1 MNEHLGDR
9 IEDAYRTIY
18 AGGGADFGLSVVEL
32 IAAFE
37 KMVDL
42 GLIANVTAKRIEI
55 FLSGNMCL
63 PNIQV
68 ISSCTNNVVLLD
80 TETHEKDTFDL
91 RELIIW
97 ITENLCDHIMRKN
110 LCGRNTYE
118 GIKNVLES
126 YVDKEHRFVK
136 DESWIDFYSCEN
148 RVFYTRRTG
157 EKIHLY
163 VREECVD
170 DLPFPGRDKNYKD
183 VRIVKESLLDGK
195 IYYLSGGTVFVETS
209 CGYIAK
215 IKYVE
220 GERHRYSKIKG
231 LIIDQ
236 SEGKRL
242 FFVDACK
249 LVQLK
254 SNGRK
259 TVLVNNALP
268 IMTSISENRIFW
280 KSCVRKKDFDATSEF
295 NGMTYDQIVH
305 CLDTDCVSKEILWK
319 GLLFTLYDF
328 DYMEFD
334 NKIGNRL
341 RFANIFDKLPIPFT
355 MSEIGKRLSAIEE
368 LCYDGNIVKTEGY
381 IEAMSYLFAVEN
393 NQLDE
398 KLTINALSYLLDNVT
413 QNPYEKIRCWSE
425 TRVINCFDYI
435 FRNMD
440 KKIAREKMK
449 MMKNDVS
456 GDEFFKK
463 LNEIIDLR
471 IAEFERLDK
480 EHHKKN
486 EKKGKGDKDKRKISQ
501 EDNVEDT

>member
-1 MNEHLGDR
+1 MTFEDSLYEANYMMEERTFNEANKNTSEREILCETVKLQK
-9 IEDAYRTIY
+9 ICV
-18 AGGGADFGLSVVEL
+18 SS
-32 IAAFE
+32 
-37 KMVDL
+37 K
-42 GLIANVTAKRIEI
+42 NVTLLQINSKEGAIKEVLTNKPAGFFEGLKDRTVYI
-55 FLSGNMCL
+55 SGL
-63 PNIQV
+63 
-68 ISSCTNNVVLLD
+68 
-80 TETHEKDTFDL
+80 KTFD
-91 RELIIW
+91 
-97 ITENLCDHIMRKN
+97 NK
-110 LCGRNTYE
+110 
-118 GIKNVLES
+118 K
-126 YVDKEHRFVK
+126 
-136 DESWIDFYSCEN
+136 
-148 RVFYTRRTG
+148 
-157 EKIHLY
+157 
-163 VREECVD
+163 
-170 DLPFPGRDKNYKD
+170 
-183 VRIVKESLLDGK
+183 
-195 IYYLSGGTVFVETS
+195 
-209 CGYIAK
+209 
-215 IKYVE
+215 
-220 GERHRYSKIKG
+220 
-231 LIIDQ
+231 
-236 SEGKRL
+236 
-242 FFVDACK
+242 
-249 LVQLK
+249 
-254 SNGRK
+254 
-259 TVLVNNALP
+259 LP
-268 IMTSISENRIFW
+268 IMTSISENKIFW
-280 KSCVRKKDFDATSEF
+280 KTCVRKKDFDATSEF
-295 NGMTYDQIVH
+295 NGMTYDQIVN

-398 KLTINALSYLLDNVT
+398 KRTINALSYLLDNVT

-449 MMKNDVS
+449 MMMNDVS

-486 EKKGKGDKDKRKISQ
+486 EKKGKGDKDKRKLSQ
-501 EDNVEDT
+501 EDT

>member
-68 ISSCTNNVVLLD
+68 ISRCTNDVVLLD

-97 ITENLCDHIMRKN
+97 ITENLCDYIMRKN

-126 YVDKEHRFVK
+126 YAYKEHRFVK

-170 DLPFPGRDKNYKD
+170 DLPFPRRDENYKD

-220 GERHRYSKIKG
+220 GERHGYSKIKG

-268 IMTSISENRIFW
+268 IMTSISENKIFW
-280 KSCVRKKDFDATSEF
+280 KTCVRKKDL
-295 NGMTYDQIVH
+295 M
-305 CLDTDCVSKEILWK
+305 
-319 GLLFTLYDF
+319 
-328 DYMEFD
+328 
-334 NKIGNRL
+334 R
-341 RFANIFDKLPIPFT
+341 RAN
-355 MSEIGKRLSAIEE
+355 
-368 LCYDGNIVKTEGY
+368 
-381 IEAMSYLFAVEN
+381 
-393 NQLDE
+393 
-398 KLTINALSYLLDNVT
+398 
-413 QNPYEKIRCWSE
+413 
-425 TRVINCFDYI
+425 
-435 FRNMD
+435 
-440 KKIAREKMK
+440 
-449 MMKNDVS
+449 
-456 GDEFFKK
+456 
-463 LNEIIDLR
+463 
-471 IAEFERLDK
+471 
-480 EHHKKN
+480 
-486 EKKGKGDKDKRKISQ
+486 
-501 EDNVEDT
+501 

>member
-1 MNEHLGDR
+1 M
-9 IEDAYRTIY
+9 
-18 AGGGADFGLSVVEL
+18 
-32 IAAFE
+32 
-37 KMVDL
+37 
-42 GLIANVTAKRIEI
+42 
-55 FLSGNMCL
+55 
-63 PNIQV
+63 
-68 ISSCTNNVVLLD
+68 
-80 TETHEKDTFDL
+80 
-91 RELIIW
+91 
-97 ITENLCDHIMRKN
+97 
-110 LCGRNTYE
+110 
-118 GIKNVLES
+118 
-126 YVDKEHRFVK
+126 
-136 DESWIDFYSCEN
+136 
-148 RVFYTRRTG
+148 
-157 EKIHLY
+157 
-163 VREECVD
+163 
-170 DLPFPGRDKNYKD
+170 
-183 VRIVKESLLDGK
+183 
-195 IYYLSGGTVFVETS
+195 
-209 CGYIAK
+209 
-215 IKYVE
+215 
-220 GERHRYSKIKG
+220 
-231 LIIDQ
+231 
-236 SEGKRL
+236 
-242 FFVDACK
+242 
-249 LVQLK
+249 
-254 SNGRK
+254 
-259 TVLVNNALP
+259 
-268 IMTSISENRIFW
+268 
-280 KSCVRKKDFDATSEF
+280 RKKDFDATSEF

-398 KLTINALSYLLDNVT
+398 KRTINALSYLLDNVT

-440 KKIAREKMK
+440 KKLAREKMK

-471 IAEFERLDK
+471 IAKFERLDK

-486 EKKGKGDKDKRKISQ
+486 EKKGKGDKDKRKLSQ
-501 EDNVEDT
+501 EDKVEDT